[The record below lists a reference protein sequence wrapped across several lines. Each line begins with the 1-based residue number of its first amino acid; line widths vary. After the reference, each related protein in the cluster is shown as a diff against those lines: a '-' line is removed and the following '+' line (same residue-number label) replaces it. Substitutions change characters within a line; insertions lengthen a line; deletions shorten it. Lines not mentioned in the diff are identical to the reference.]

1 MGSEAETSVGHNNNQ
16 KSSPSGDRRGVI
28 QHSKFKIQHSLAVIF
43 HPGFLFFY
51 TLFLPFPLQDRHI
64 ETYLYV
70 LLLTVIAPV
79 ILTFILGKDLFL
91 KNREK
96 RPLFL
101 VFTASFYLISYYLLR
116 GSMTLIE
123 SRFLIAL
130 TIGLFLAAL
139 VSIKYKISL
148 HGCGLG
154 AFVPYLLMK
163 YYEFGA
169 FSTLSVIG
177 LALIY
182 ICVGIVL
189 WQRVDSK
196 SHTIQQVVAG
206 FSAGFLIFVLV
217 FFA

>member
-1 MGSEAETSVGHNNNQ
+1 MSSEAEAPEYNSTQ
-16 KSSPSGDRRGVI
+16 KSSPSGDRRG
-28 QHSKFKIQHSLAVIF
+28 KIQNSLAVIF

-51 TLFLPFPLQDRHI
+51 ALFLPYPQPERHPV
-64 ETYLYV
+64 TYLYI

-101 VFTASFYLISYYLLR
+101 VFTAIFYLIGYYLLR
-116 GSMTLIE
+116 ASLTLIE
-123 SRFLIAL
+123 SKYLIAL
-130 TIGLFLAAL
+130 TMGLFLAAL
-139 VSIKYKISL
+139 VSMKYKISL

-154 AFVPYLLMK
+154 SFVPYLLYK
-163 YYEFGA
+163 YNALGS
-169 FSTLSVIG
+169 FSPLSVIG

-196 SHTIQQVVAG
+196 SHTIRQVVTG